1 TADQETGEDATSL
14 FNFLTGYSQ
23 HDKYKRL
30 MVAPLNLRQHLIE
43 LIRRETKHRK
53 AGKNARII
61 IKCNSITDV
70 DVINELYTASQ
81 AGVEIDLII
90 RGICSLRPGVNGLS
104 ENIRVRSIIGRF
116 LEHSRIWYF
125 ANGGGENEEVY
136 IGSAD
141 IMHRN
146 FDRRVEV
153 AMPVRDPEIAAY
165 FRDTL
170 LTAYLN
176 DEVNAHVLDSDGTY
190 TKVAARDSHGFDAQM
205 FFVGKETPA

>member
-1 TADQETGEDATSL
+1 
-14 FNFLTGYSQ
+14 
-23 HDKYKRL
+23 
-30 MVAPLNLRQHLIE
+30 M
-43 LIRRETKHRK
+43 
-53 AGKNARII
+53 
-61 IKCNSITDV
+61 
-70 DVINELYTASQ
+70 DVINELYAASQ

-90 RGICSLRPGVNGLS
+90 RGICSLRPGVKGLS

-125 ANGGGENEEVY
+125 ANGGGDDEEVY

-153 AMPVRDPEIAAY
+153 TTPIRDPEIAGY
-165 FRDTL
+165 IRDTVL
-170 LTAYLN
+170 PAYLN
-176 DEVNAHVLDSDGTY
+176 DEVNAHILHADGTY
-190 TKVAARDSHGFDAQM
+190 TKIAPRDSRGFDSQM